1 MPPRTAQPDQ
11 VLQFFE
17 TDRIGVEAGSMAHG
31 VAQDFQNMALDIA
44 ETLPKNPQ
52 RSHCLHKLL
61 EARDYALR
69 SALTRTD

>member
-17 TDRIGVEAGSMAHG
+17 FAHLPANLQIIASAFSDMATDIV
-31 VAQDFQNMALDIA
+31 
-44 ETLPKNPQ
+44 ETLPKNPE
-52 RSHCLHKLL
+52 RSHCLRKLL
-61 EARDYALR
+61 EAKDCAVR